1 MAAGRRNALLTVI
14 IAATLAA
21 ATLAGC
27 GQSSPGSG
35 PTAGSSS
42 SAFPVTVQGG
52 NGPVKIAARPSRIVS
67 LSPTATEMLYA
78 MGAGGQ
84 VTAVDDQS
92 DYPANAPRT
101 KLSGFKPNAEGVA
114 GYKPDLVLIS
124 NDANGLL
131 AALTRLKIA
140 VLVLPAA
147 TTLTAAYAEMTAL
160 GTATGHQPQ
169 AAQVVQAEKSK
180 IAAAIASTQGR
191 GKGLKIYHELDPTY
205 FSATS
210 KTFAGDIYRQFG
222 LVDIADAAA
231 GTAPDYP
238 QLSAEFVVRSAPDL
252 IVLAD
257 TRCCAQSAATVAK
270 RPAFAS
276 IPAVRTNS
284 IVAID
289 DDIPSR
295 WGPRAADLAA
305 AVAAAIV
312 HRKA

>member
-1 MAAGRRNALLTVI
+1 MAAGRRNVLLAVI
-14 IAATLAA
+14 MTASLAI
-21 ATLAGC
+21 AGC
-27 GQSSPGSG
+27 AQSGTGSG
-35 PTAGSSS
+35 PTTSSSS
-42 SAFPVTVQGG
+42 SAFPVTVTGG

-78 MGAGGQ
+78 VGAGGQ

-92 DYPANAPRT
+92 DFPANAPRT

-114 GYKPDLVLIS
+114 GYKPDLVLIQ

-131 AALTRLKIA
+131 AALTRLKIT
-140 VLVLPAA
+140 VLVLPSA
-147 TTLTAAYAEMTAL
+147 TTLTSAYAQMTAV
-160 GTATGHQPQ
+160 GTATGHQRQ
-169 AAQVVQAEKSK
+169 AVQAVQAEKSK
-180 IAAAIASTQGR
+180 IAAAVASTQGR
-191 GKGLKIYHELDPTY
+191 GKGLKVYHEVDPTY
-205 FSATS
+205 YSATS

-222 LVDIADAAA
+222 MVDIADAAA

-238 QLSAEFVVRSAPDL
+238 QLSAEFVVRAAPDI
-252 IVLAD
+252 IVLSD

-284 IVAID
+284 IVAVD
-289 DDIPSR
+289 DDIASR